1 MFLRDACDQPVSSAW
16 IGSICSRVALEK
28 WSWHPCSPVSPPS
41 SGQCS
46 VEVAPCPLPFTAGCV
61 WLFSPPCTPGHFWWP
76 FAPHQS
82 SVTLNWT
89 EGKQSARSAL
99 CANLQLRCF
108 SLGGRLA
115 GSLHPT
121 NTPRP
126 AAEISS
132 CPASAR
138 AIFCWRVPFFVVLQK
153 FYSWDELCLTLWFS
167 SKWKRELPCRVL
179 LFPLSLLAVTHFLPT
194 L

>member
-1 MFLRDACDQPVSSAW
+1 MLLRDACDQPVSSAW

-46 VEVAPCPLPFTAGCV
+46 CWSSSPPLPFTAGCV
-61 WLFSPPCTPGHFWWP
+61 WLFSPPCTPGRFWWP

-121 NTPRP
+121 NTPQP

-132 CPASAR
+132 CPAQHGQS
-138 AIFCWRVPFFVVLQK
+138 FVGG
-153 FYSWDELCLTLWFS
+153 CL
-167 SKWKRELPCRVL
+167 
-179 LFPLSLLAVTHFLPT
+179 FL
-194 L
+194 